1 MISDAEPVPTFAV
14 MRQLRTHHLEGEY
27 LGTIKRLRYSDY
39 RMPAVVEAGEV
50 RCIAGFRI
58 VEFLAHGKFLYV
70 DDLVA
75 GECARLE
82 GHAKRM
88 LDSLTDF
95 AREEGGCRSLQLDS
109 GVQRHE
115 GHRFYVQ
122 EGMKISRNRFSK
134 AI

>member
-1 MISDAEPVPTFAV
+1 MISDAESVPTFAV
-14 MRQLRTHHLEGEY
+14 MRQLRTHHIEGEY
-27 LGTIKRLRYSDY
+27 LGTIKRLRHSDY
-39 RMPAVVEAGEV
+39 RMPAVVEVGEV
-50 RCIAGFRI
+50 RCVAGFRI

-75 GECARLE
+75 GESARSE
-82 GHAKRM
+82 DHAKRM
-88 LDSLTDF
+88 LDWLSAV
-95 AREEGGCRSLQLDS
+95 AREEGCRSLQLDS

-122 EGMKISRNRFSK
+122 EGMKISSNRFSK